1 MRPPVFCAPYIRML
15 ELNVNRVASALSL
28 NIKLLPPERKLLQM
42 PLGIIFIGIPI
53 IELALLIRLG
63 GWLGVFETILIVVIT
78 GLAGAVLARR
88 QGFTA
93 LSRIRQNLE
102 QGTPPGDEMLRGALI
117 LLAGFLLIFPGVL
130 TDLAGLLLFVP
141 PLRTRAANA
150 LKAFILSR
158 VRRGDVRFYR
168 LR

>member
-1 MRPPVFCAPYIRML
+1 ML
-15 ELNVNRVASALSL
+15 A
-28 NIKLLPPERKLLQM
+28 
-42 PLGIIFIGIPI
+42 IIFIAVPL
-53 IELALLIRLG
+53 IELALLIQLG
-63 GWLGVFETILIVVIT
+63 GYIGVFNTVAVILLT

-93 LSRIRQNLE
+93 LSRIRANLE

-141 PLRTRAANA
+141 PVRTRAANM
-150 LKAFILSR
+150 LKAFILTR
-158 VRRGDVRFYR
+158 IRRGDVRFYR